1 MRFVT
6 LKAGYRPVFWGK
18 LDTASRFLEGD
29 YIETVDGLFFAVKG
43 LHHPVDGVIATLR
56 YVPDPEGERERDG
69 VRYRRMYDLE
79 ETTRLLAAEHPG
91 YLNRVEG
98 LSLVLQTVPLEKI
111 RRIYKPVER
120 LAHIMED
127 SRREPET
134 TVSKF
139 VEALREASGVPE
151 ACFGVSGSLLI
162 GLQRPESDVDLNVY
176 GASEGRRVYETLKHL
191 REELSWVNPYDDSTV
206 QPVLEARWG
215 DTGLSLETFR
225 GVEKAKVL
233 HGLVSGRDYFIRL
246 IRDREADEASRPLGA
261 VTVRAT
267 VADAEGSIYTPC
279 IYRVVGAET
288 QGHAVTEL
296 LSFRGKFTEMA
307 VEGDV
312 VEARGTL
319 EEVGGGEKRYRVVLG
334 GRGDYLVPVRL
345 LDA

>member
-1 MRFVT
+1 MHFVT
-6 LKAGYRPVFWGK
+6 LKAGYLPVFWGK

-43 LHHPVDGVIATLR
+43 LHHPVDSVVATLR
-56 YVPDPEGERERDG
+56 YVPNPEGDRNRNG

-79 ETTRLLAAEHPG
+79 ATTRLLAAEHPG

-98 LSLVLQTVPLEKI
+98 LSLVLQTVPLDKI
-111 RRIYKPVER
+111 RRVYKPVER
-120 LAHIMED
+120 LAHIMENPEG
-127 SRREPET
+127 EPET
-134 TVSKF
+134 TVYEF
-139 VEALREASGVPE
+139 VEALREASEVPE

-162 GLQRPESDVDLNVY
+162 GLQRPRSDVDLNVY
-176 GASEGRRVYETLKHL
+176 GASEGRRVYEVLQRL
-191 REELSWVNPYDDSTV
+191 REELDWVNPYDDSTV

-215 DTGLSLETFR
+215 KSGLGLETLR

-233 HGLVSGRDYFIRL
+233 HGLVYGRDYFIRL
-246 IRDREADEASRPLGA
+246 IRDSEADEASVPLGA

-267 VADAEGSIYTPC
+267 VADGEGWIYTPC
-279 IYRVVGAET
+279 LYRVDGAMA
-288 QGHAVTEL
+288 QGHVVTEL

-312 VEARGTL
+312 VEARGAL

-334 GRGDYLVPVRL
+334 GKGDYLVPVRL

>member
-1 MRFVT
+1 MCFVT

-56 YVPDPEGERERDG
+56 YVPDPEGERKRDG
-69 VRYRRMYDLE
+69 VRYRRMYDVDV
-79 ETTRLLAAEHPG
+79 TTSLLAAEYPG

-98 LSLVLQTVPLEKI
+98 LSLLLQTVPLEKI
-111 RRIYKPVER
+111 RRVYKPVESLTR
-120 LAHIMED
+120 IMEGP
-127 SRREPET
+127 RREPET
-134 TVSKF
+134 TLARF
-139 VEALREASGVPE
+139 VEALRDASGVPE

-176 GASEGRRVYETLKHL
+176 GASEGRLVYEALKSL
-191 REELSWVNPYDDSTV
+191 REELDWVKPYDNSSV

-215 DTGLSLETFR
+215 GTGLGLEKLV

-233 HGLVSGRDYFIRL
+233 HGLVCGRDYFMRL
-246 IRDREADEASRPLGA
+246 IRDREEDDASRPLGA

-267 VADAEGSIYTPC
+267 VTDAEGAIYTPC
-279 IYRVVGAET
+279 LYHLYGAEA
-288 QGHAVTEL
+288 QGHEVTEL

-307 VEGDV
+307 VMGDV

-319 EEVGGGEKRYRVVLG
+319 EVVGGGEKRYRVVLG

>member
-1 MRFVT
+1 M
-6 LKAGYRPVFWGK
+6 
-18 LDTASRFLEGD
+18 DTATRFLEGD

-56 YVPDPEGERERDG
+56 YVPDPEGERKREG
-69 VRYRRMYDLE
+69 VKYRRMYDLE
-79 ETTRLLAAEHPG
+79 ETTRLLGAEHPG

-111 RRIYKPVER
+111 RRVYKPVER
-120 LAHIMED
+120 LARIMED
-127 SRREPET
+127 PKGEPET

-139 VEALREASGVPE
+139 VETLRDASGVPE
-151 ACFGVSGSLLI
+151 ARFGVSGSLLI

-176 GASEGRRVYETLKHL
+176 GAFEGRKVYETLKRL
-191 REELSWVNPYDDSTV
+191 REELGWVNPYDDSTV

-215 DTGLSLETFR
+215 DTGLSLETLR
-225 GVEKAKVL
+225 DVEKAKVL
-233 HGLVSGRDYFIRL
+233 HGLVHGRDYFMRL
-246 IRDREADEASRPLGA
+246 IRDREADETSKPLGT

-267 VADAEGSIYTPC
+267 VTDAEGSIYTPC
-279 IYRVVGAET
+279 LYRVEGAEA
-288 QGHAVTEL
+288 QGHTVTEL

-319 EEVGGGEKRYRVVLG
+319 EVAGGGVKRYRVVLG

>member
-1 MRFVT
+1 
-6 LKAGYRPVFWGK
+6 

-43 LHHPVDGVIATLR
+43 LHHPMDSVVATLR
-56 YVPDPEGERERDG
+56 YVPDPEGERERGG

-79 ETTRLLAAEHPG
+79 ETTRMLEAEHPG

-98 LSLVLQTVPLEKI
+98 LNLVLQTVPLEKI
-111 RRIYKPVER
+111 KRVYKPVEC
-120 LAHIMED
+120 LARIMMGP
-127 SRREPET
+127 RGEPET
-134 TVSKF
+134 TLTKF
-139 VEALREASGVPE
+139 VEALRDASGVSE

-176 GASEGRRVYETLKHL
+176 GASEGRLVYEALKRL
-191 REELSWVNPYDDSTV
+191 RKELDWVKPYDDSSV

-215 DTGLSLETFR
+215 STGLNLEKLV
-225 GVEKAKVL
+225 GVEKAKAL
-233 HGLVSGRDYFIRL
+233 HGLVCGRDYFMRL
-246 IRDREADEASRPLGA
+246 IRDREEDEASRPLGA

-267 VADAEGSIYTPC
+267 VTDAEGSIYTPC
-279 IYRVVGAET
+279 LYRVDGADA
-288 QGHAVTEL
+288 QGREVTEL

-307 VEGDV
+307 ALGDV

-319 EEVGGGEKRYRVVLG
+319 EAVGREEKLYRVVLG
-334 GRGDYLVPVRL
+334 SWGDYLVPVRL

>member
-1 MRFVT
+1 
-6 LKAGYRPVFWGK
+6 
-18 LDTASRFLEGD
+18 LDTTSRFLEGD

-56 YVPDPEGERERDG
+56 YMPDPEGERTRED

-79 ETTRLLAAEHPG
+79 ETTRLLDAEHPG

-98 LSLVLQTVPLEKI
+98 LNLVLQTVPLVKI
-111 RRIYKPVER
+111 RRVYKPVER
-120 LAHIMED
+120 LAHIMEGP
-127 SRREPET
+127 RGEPET
-134 TVSKF
+134 ILVKF
-139 VEALREASGVPE
+139 VEALRDASGVPE

-176 GASEGRRVYETLKHL
+176 GLSEGRRVYETLKRL
-191 REELSWVNPYDDSTV
+191 REELGWVNPYDDSTV

-215 DTGLSLETFR
+215 DTGLSLETLR

-233 HGLVSGRDYFIRL
+233 HGLVSGRDYFMRL
-246 IRDREADEASRPLGA
+246 IRDREADEASRPLGT

-267 VADAEGSIYTPC
+267 VTDDEGSIYTPC
-279 IYRVVGAET
+279 LYCVEGAEA
-288 QGHAVTEL
+288 QGHTVTEL

-319 EEVGGGEKRYRVVLG
+319 EVAGGGVKRYRVVLG

>member
-1 MRFVT
+1 M
-6 LKAGYRPVFWGK
+6 
-18 LDTASRFLEGD
+18 DTASRFLEGD

-120 LAHIMED
+120 LAHIMKD
-127 SRREPET
+127 PRGEPET

-139 VEALREASGVPE
+139 VEALREASGAPE
-151 ACFGVSGSLLI
+151 ARFGISGSLLI

-191 REELSWVNPYDDSTV
+191 REVLGWVEPYDDSTV

-215 DTGLSLETFR
+215 RSGLSLETLR

-246 IRDREADEASRPLGA
+246 IRDREEDASSRPLGA

>member
-1 MRFVT
+1 MD
-6 LKAGYRPVFWGK
+6 A
-18 LDTASRFLEGD
+18 ASRFLEGD

-43 LHHPVDGVIATLR
+43 LHHPADGVIATLR
-56 YVPDPEGERERDG
+56 YVPDPDGGRERDG

-79 ETTRLLAAEHPG
+79 ETTKLLAAEHPG

-98 LSLVLQTVPLEKI
+98 LNLVLQTVPLEKI
-111 RRIYKPVER
+111 GRVYKPVGR

-127 SRREPET
+127 PRGEPEAT
-134 TVSKF
+134 LAKF
-139 VEALREASGVPE
+139 VEALRDASGVPE

-176 GASEGRRVYETLKHL
+176 GASEGRRVYEALKRL
-191 REELSWVNPYDDSTV
+191 REELSWVNHYDDSTIK
-206 QPVLEARWG
+206 PVLEARWG

-225 GVEKAKVL
+225 DIEKAKVL
-233 HGLVSGRDYFIRL
+233 HGLVYGRDYFMRL
-246 IRDREADEASRPLGA
+246 IRDHEADETSRPLGT
-261 VTVRAT
+261 VTVRAKVT
-267 VADAEGSIYTPC
+267 DAGGSIYTPC
-279 IYRVVGAET
+279 LYRVEGAEA

-319 EEVGGGEKRYRVVLG
+319 EAAVGVGEKRHRVVLG
-334 GRGDYLVPVRL
+334 GKGDYLVPVRL